1 MAFYQLLKGR
11 HLHGGKTYDATD
23 PAANIVESEKDLEA
37 FAPGKFRRLPDSVG
51 RQAGGFTEE
60 DQPEE
65 NLRKSPP
72 KKSPKVQAGKAQ
84 AEQDESGEVESELG
98 FDVTEQFDLAEG
110 SDLRVLQKGS
120 WYYVVS
126 ADDPNSALNE
136 KALKKDDVQD
146 FLDEQDG

>member
-23 PAANIVESEKDLEA
+23 PTANIVESEMDLEA
-37 FAPGKFRRLPDSVG
+37 FAPGKFRRLPDLVG
-51 RQAGGFTEE
+51 RQAGGFTE

-65 NLRKSPP
+65 NLGKSPP
-72 KKSPKVQAGKAQ
+72 KKSKAQ
-84 AEQDESGEVESELG
+84 TSKAQVEQDESGEVESELG
-98 FDVTEQFDLAEG
+98 SDVTEQFDLAEG

-126 ADDPNSALNE
+126 ADDPNSPLNE